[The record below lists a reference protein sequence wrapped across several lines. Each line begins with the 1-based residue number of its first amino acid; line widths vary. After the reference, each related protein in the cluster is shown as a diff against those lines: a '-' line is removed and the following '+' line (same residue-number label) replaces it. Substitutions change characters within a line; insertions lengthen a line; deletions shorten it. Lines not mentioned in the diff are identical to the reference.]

1 MQASG
6 EHSRWI
12 PVEIA
17 VDWIKIRDEK
27 FNWLIA
33 VQADGEHKQRILVQ
47 IAVDGIK
54 IREAS

>member
-1 MQASG
+1 
-6 EHSRWI
+6 
-12 PVEIA
+12 
-17 VDWIKIRDEK
+17 
-27 FNWLIA
+27 LIA